1 MEIRENK
8 HLIHSESAMLILRC
22 VVDDI
27 CVHCKVDS
35 SVKSR
40 SISYLPNAFAC
51 LIGSAYVEITV
62 AFYLEFRWRLPIEM
76 VYFTSNLYGESID
89 ALEITFCPA

>member
-1 MEIRENK
+1 MT
-8 HLIHSESAMLILRC
+8 HSESAMLVLWC

-35 SVKSR
+35 SGKSK
-40 SISYLPNAFAC
+40 SIGYLQNAFAC
-51 LIGSAYVEITV
+51 LIGSAYVEITG
-62 AFYLEFRWRLPIEM
+62 AFYLEFRCRLPIEM
-76 VYFTSNLYGESID
+76 VHFRSNLYGEYD